1 MTELNNPFIVIAEKT
16 NADSSLLPA
25 TLFKNYGSTTQE
37 QTDNLP
43 KIRAMRDAIRAINSI
58 VPSYATRVKLEV
70 ETKSAI
76 SDNGNVYLHHA
87 KMLKQDNNVSNWSEL
102 VTFNEIVVTSLHSR
116 PVVILTTPTFFNN
129 AKPSSAVLDQNEIK
143 NLVIQTLQDHKSDTD
158 NSNGLVID
166 SVYSDAN
173 KHYIYSH
180 RLTQNTDQ
188 FFSKDIQFTPNENN
202 TLIECQRYYTEIK
215 KDGNTIVKHEP
226 IGRPLFNNKKNPIVT
241 VYLYDK
247 SETQIEEMPVEQTDL
262 GHTFAS
268 STDDMHVLQTELDSR
283 RGITKLHN
291 HFQVEYNIDTRQ
303 YTIIDNTSAD
313 LSNLPK

>member
-1 MTELNNPFIVIAEKT
+1 MTEPNNTFTVTAEKANNGWT
-16 NADSSLLPA
+16 V
-25 TLFKNYGSTTQE
+25 QE
-37 QTDNLP
+37 QNNNNLP
-43 KIRAMRDAIRAINSI
+43 KIRAMENAIRAIINI
-58 VPSYATRVKLEV
+58 MPSHATRVKLEV
-70 ETKSAI
+70 ETRFAM
-76 SDNGNVYLHHA
+76 SDSGDIYHA
-87 KMLKQDNNVSNWSEL
+87 EILKRDSNTSDWSEL
-102 VTFNEIVVTSLHSR
+102 ATFNKIVVTSLHDR
-116 PVVILTTPTFFNN
+116 PVVILTAPTFFNN

-166 SVYSDAN
+166 SVSSDAN
-173 KHYIYSH
+173 KYYIYSH

-188 FFSKDIQFTPNENN
+188 FFDKDIQSAPNENN
-202 TLIECQRYYTEIK
+202 TLIECQRYYTEIE
-215 KDGNTIVKHEP
+215 KDSNTIIKHEP

-247 SETQIEEMPVEQTDL
+247 SETQIEEMPVEQTDS